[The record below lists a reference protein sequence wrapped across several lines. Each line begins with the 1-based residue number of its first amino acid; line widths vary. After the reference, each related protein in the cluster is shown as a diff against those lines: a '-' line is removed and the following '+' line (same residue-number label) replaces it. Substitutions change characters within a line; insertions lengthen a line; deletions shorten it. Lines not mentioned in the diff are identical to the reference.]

1 MDKNQVIEILSSKG
15 FAAHDTNGI
24 LYIDLDNIGPA
35 SINKVRTMLK
45 ELHYHNSWGV
55 KMIQGAVLPAFNKA
69 SDIIQDFNY
78 SKEERE
84 NTDDEVYFKNTEL
97 EYTSEE
103 SENLDRKNFDRENFD
118 RENLDRE
125 NLEKDNSEIAQD
137 DDDMMFDIN
146 SPFEQVSLFDMM
158 S

>member
-103 SENLDRKNFDRENFD
+103 SENLDRKNFDRENLG

-125 NLEKDNSEIAQD
+125 NLEKDNSEIDQD

>member
-69 SDIIQDFNY
+69 SDVIQDFNY

-103 SENLDRKNFDRENFD
+103 SENLDRKNFDRENLG
-118 RENLDRE
+118 R
-125 NLEKDNSEIAQD
+125 DNSEIAQD